1 MYGNCLV
8 TAAPQGRKRFGSEP
22 CPAAEGPH
30 VIDKETLRAIES
42 QTCGT
47 VRESDR
53 NYRPFGQ
60 PEGVK
65 TQVIKKEASAC
76 ALTVGREAAEVLFE
90 IDSNLMWRLSGVAK
104 YLLSL
109 GNFDLNLAKSPVYP
123 GMGLFHRKP

>member
-22 CPAAEGPH
+22 CPAAEGP
-30 VIDKETLRAIES
+30 IDKETLRAVES

-65 TQVIKKEASAC
+65 TQVWLSKCLTHCRRFTNILKFSYQKFSGSLSKKKEILC
-76 ALTVGREAAEVLFE
+76 NNK
-90 IDSNLMWRLSGVAK
+90 NLYS
-104 YLLSL
+104 
-109 GNFDLNLAKSPVYP
+109 FPCNLY
-123 GMGLFHRKP
+123 

>member
-22 CPAAEGPH
+22 CPAAEGP
-30 VIDKETLRAIES
+30 IDKETLRAVES

-53 NYRPFGQ
+53 NYRPFGE

-65 TQVIKKEASAC
+65 TQVIKKEESAC

-90 IDSNLMWRLSGVAK
+90 IDSKLMWRLSGVAK

-109 GNFDLNLAKSPVYP
+109 GNFDVNLAKSPVYP

>member
-22 CPAAEGPH
+22 CPAAEGP
-30 VIDKETLRAIES
+30 IDKETLRAVES
-42 QTCGT
+42 QMCGT

-60 PEGVK
+60 LEGVK

-90 IDSNLMWRLSGVAK
+90 IDSKLM
-104 YLLSL
+104 
-109 GNFDLNLAKSPVYP
+109 
-123 GMGLFHRKP
+123 